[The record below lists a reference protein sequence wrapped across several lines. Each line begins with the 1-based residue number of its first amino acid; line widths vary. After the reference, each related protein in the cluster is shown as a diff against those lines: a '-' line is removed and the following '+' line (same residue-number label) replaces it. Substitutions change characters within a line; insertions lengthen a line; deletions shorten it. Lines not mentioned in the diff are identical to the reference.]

1 MSHRLQAEAD
11 SPVVAAEAAS
21 PVVAAEADSPA
32 VAADASNMLEYRGYF
47 NGEG

>member
-11 SPVVAAEAAS
+11 SPVVAAVAS
-21 PVVAAEADSPA
+21 PVVAEEADSPA

>member
-11 SPVVAAEAAS
+11 SPVVAAAS
-21 PVVAAEADSPA
+21 PVVAEEADSPA